1 MKNIFASVFVLLS
14 LPSLVVA
21 QETKPWT
28 KFGETTTRNW
38 SFRNGSFEIETTKS
52 GKEVASILIEVQE
65 RATTT
70 TDYYKWYVTAEDCA
84 RGQGYLV
91 TLSVNNDYLS
101 ETAFVSKGESIAA
114 TGADML
120 CLIYTKVKSDR
131 PSKEI

>member
-14 LPSLVVA
+14 LSSSVVA

-70 TDYYKWYVTAEDCA
+70 TDYFTAKDCA

-114 TGADML
+114 TGADIL
-120 CLIYTKVKSDR
+120 CLIYTKVKNDR
-131 PSKEI
+131 NSKEI